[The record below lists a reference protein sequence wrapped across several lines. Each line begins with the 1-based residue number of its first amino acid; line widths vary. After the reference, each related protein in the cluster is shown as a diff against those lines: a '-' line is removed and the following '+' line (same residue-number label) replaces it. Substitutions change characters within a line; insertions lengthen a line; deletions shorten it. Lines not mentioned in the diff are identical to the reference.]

1 VITDFVIVEE
11 TVFLLTIYDKGEKE
25 NLTDKELSELLKFVP
40 E

>member
-1 VITDFVIVEE
+1 MITDFVIVEE